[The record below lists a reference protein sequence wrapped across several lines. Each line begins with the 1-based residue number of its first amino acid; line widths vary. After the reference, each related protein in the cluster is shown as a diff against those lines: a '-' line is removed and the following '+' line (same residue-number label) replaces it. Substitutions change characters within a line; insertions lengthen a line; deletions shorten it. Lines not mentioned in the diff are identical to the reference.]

1 MKLIPRETLLA
12 DTLVLHEMGMPPGL
26 SVPWLN
32 LQKLYSVAP
41 AQFTLVT
48 GVPGSGKS
56 EFLDA
61 LIIELLRAYPQARC
75 AFYSPE
81 NMPYELH
88 VAKLAAKWMGRPFGV
103 GPSQRMSK
111 NEVESFMR
119 EEGGRRIHF
128 LDIGN
133 RSETIF
139 EMLALTT
146 EQPQTGLPMEEFD
159 PFWWTEKGK
168 APFASG
174 IERPFFLVIDPWN
187 FIEKRTTMSEAD
199 YLSAAL
205 STVDKYAHF
214 TNCHIFI
221 VAHPTKL
228 ERAKDGTTPVPR
240 AYDVSGG
247 AHWFNKADNI
257 ICVHRTNKEDMSA
270 PVQIHVQKVRF
281 NHCGKVGMCE
291 LKRDK
296 LTGKYFES
304 APQNPAYDERSRV
317 F

>member
-12 DTLVLHEMGMPPGL
+12 DTLVLHEMGMPAGL

-61 LIIELLRAYPQARC
+61 LLIELMRTYPKARC
-75 AFYSPE
+75 ALYSPE

-88 VAKLAAKWMGRPFGV
+88 VAKLASKWLGKPFGA
-103 GPSQRMSK
+103 GPNLRVSR

-119 EEGGRRIHF
+119 EEVGQRIHF
-128 LDIGN
+128 LDVGN

-146 EQPQTGLPMEEFD
+146 EKPEVGLPGEFD
-159 PFWWTEKGK
+159 PFWWTKDGK
-168 APFASG
+168 APFCSG
-174 IERPFFLVIDPWN
+174 IDRPFFLVIDPWN
-187 FIEKRTTMSEAD
+187 FIEKRTTLSEAD
-199 YLSAAL
+199 YLSSAL
-205 STVDKYAHF
+205 SVVDKYVHH
-214 TNCHIFI
+214 TNCHVFI

-257 ICVHRTNKEDMSA
+257 ICVHRPDKTNAAA

-281 NHCGKVGMCE
+281 SHCGQVGMCE
-291 LKRDK
+291 LIRDK
-296 LTGKYFES
+296 LTGKYFEKI
-304 APQNPAYDERSRV
+304 ATPEYGSRTDT

>member
-1 MKLIPRETLLA
+1 MRLIDRSSLLA
-12 DTLVLHEMGMPPGL
+12 DTLVLHDQGMPAGL
-26 SVPWLN
+26 QVPWMN
-32 LQKLYSVAP
+32 MKKLYSVAP
-41 AQFTLVT
+41 AQWTLVT
-48 GVPGSGKS
+48 GMPGSGKS

-61 LIIELLRAYPQARC
+61 LLIELMRTYPKARC
-75 AFYSPE
+75 ALYSPE

-88 VAKLAAKWMGRPFGV
+88 VAKLASKWLGKPFGA
-103 GPSQRMSK
+103 GPNLRVSR

-119 EEGGRRIHF
+119 EEVGQRIHF
-128 LDIGN
+128 LDVGN

-146 EQPQTGLPMEEFD
+146 EKPEVGLPGEFD
-159 PFWWTEKGK
+159 PFWWTKDGK
-168 APFASG
+168 EPFCSG
-174 IERPFFLVIDPWN
+174 VDRPFFLVIDPWN
-187 FIEKRTTMSEAD
+187 FIEKRTTLSEAD
-199 YLSAAL
+199 YLSSAL
-205 STVDKYAHF
+205 SVVDKYVHH

-257 ICVHRTNKEDMSA
+257 ICVHRPDKTNAAA

-281 NHCGKVGMCE
+281 SHCGQVGMCE
-291 LKRDK
+291 LIRDK
-296 LTGKYFES
+296 LTGKYFEKI
-304 APQNPAYDERSRV
+304 ATPEYGSRMDT